1 MASQFS
7 LAAIFSAALA
17 LPAMAQQGNPGA
29 HFLESWDANEDGQ
42 VTIEEATQKRDDIF
56 IMFDQN
62 ENGSLDDAEY
72 NLFDETRLAD
82 MDANAGGHNG
92 KMKGVSQGMA
102 RVFNDLDKDGQVT
115 KEEFLSQVPAWFK
128 MMDRN
133 DDNVLT
139 IADFGRK

>member
-92 KMKGVSQGMA
+92 KMEGVSQGMA

-115 KEEFLSQVPAWFK
+115 KEEFLSRVPAWFK

-139 IADFGRK
+139 TADFGRK